1 MPQIS
6 PGKFDRLRR
15 ATARSTTGVL
25 DGYGLRQSSARSPV
39 TVGLLSGSCSSAR
52 VFAPRFFRA
61 PPRGECR
68 FTLALRYH
76 FTSIRL

>member
-15 ATARSTTGVL
+15 ATARSTTGV
-25 DGYGLRQSSARSPV
+25 RSPV